1 MSVANEGVVLITSAK
16 DVFDPGAFLAKVG
29 TGKSISK
36 LQKGDI
42 VFAQGD
48 VADTVFYIQ
57 KGKIKVVVVSEEG
70 KEAIVGIL
78 ESGQFFGEGC
88 LNGRQFRVATTVAHE
103 ASVVTRISKEAM
115 ARMLEVEPKF
125 AEVFMM
131 HLISRNSR
139 IEEDLVDQL
148 FNPSEKRLARVLL
161 LLANFGKEAQPI
173 DIDINQETLAE
184 MIGSTRSRV
193 SFFMNKFK
201 RLGFIS
207 YNGTI
212 KVHASLL
219 NAILHDKS
227 AIALEHEPDLCADSN
242 GGSCSRERKASLHS
256 PPAESTGK

>member
-1 MSVANEGVVLITSAK
+1 LIKSAK
-16 DVFDPGAFLAKVG
+16 DLFDPGAFLAKVG
-29 TGKSISK
+29 AGKSISE

-57 KGKIKVVVVSEEG
+57 KGKIKLVVVSEEG

-88 LNGRQFRVATTVAHE
+88 LNGRRFRVATTVALE
-103 ASVVTRISKEAM
+103 VSVVTRISKEAM
-115 ARMLEVEPKF
+115 TRMLEIEPKF
-125 AEVFMM
+125 AQLFMM

-161 LLANFGKEAQPI
+161 LLANSGKEAHPI
-173 DIDINQETLAE
+173 DIDVNQETLAE
-184 MIGSTRSRV
+184 MIGATRSRV

-212 KVHASLL
+212 RVHASLL

-227 AIALEHEPDLCADSN
+227 AIATQGEPDLCGDSN
-242 GGSCSRERKASLHS
+242 SRSQSSQREASS
-256 PPAESTGK
+256 RVPSGQNDGR

>member
-1 MSVANEGVVLITSAK
+1 MGTWSLANEGIVLIESLK
-16 DVFDPGAFLAKVG
+16 DAFDPGAFLAKAG
-29 TGKSISK
+29 TGKSISE

-57 KGKIKVVVVSEEG
+57 KGKVKLVVVSEEG
-70 KEAIVGIL
+70 KEAIVGLL
-78 ESGQFFGEGC
+78 ESGQFFGESC
-88 LNGRQFRVATTVAHE
+88 LNGRRFRVATTVALE
-103 ASVVTRISKEAM
+103 ASVVTRIPKEAM

-125 AEVFMM
+125 AQLFMM

-173 DIDINQETLAE
+173 DIDISQETLAE

-201 RLGFIS
+201 KLGFIS

-212 KVHASLL
+212 RVHASLL

-227 AIALEHEPDLCADSN
+227 ALARQDERDLFVDSDSN
-242 GGSCSRERKASLHS
+242 R
-256 PPAESTGK
+256 

>member
-1 MSVANEGVVLITSAK
+1 MGTWSLANEGIVLIESLK
-16 DVFDPGAFLAKVG
+16 DAFDPGAFLAKAG
-29 TGKSISK
+29 TGKSISE

-57 KGKIKVVVVSEEG
+57 KGKVKLVVVSEEG
-70 KEAIVGIL
+70 KEAIVGLL
-78 ESGQFFGEGC
+78 ESGQFFGESC
-88 LNGRQFRVATTVAHE
+88 LNGRRFRVATTVALE
-103 ASVVTRISKEAM
+103 ASVVTRIPKEAM

-125 AEVFMM
+125 AQLFMM

-173 DIDINQETLAE
+173 DIDISQETLAE

-201 RLGFIS
+201 KLGFIS

-212 KVHASLL
+212 RVHASLL
-219 NAILHDKS
+219 NAILHDKP
-227 AIALEHEPDLCADSN
+227 AVVPQDEHDLYVDS
-242 GGSCSRERKASLHS
+242 
-256 PPAESTGK
+256 ESD

>member
-1 MSVANEGVVLITSAK
+1 MGTWSLANEGIVLIESLK
-16 DVFDPGAFLAKVG
+16 DAFDPGAFLAKAG
-29 TGKSISK
+29 TGKSISE

-57 KGKIKVVVVSEEG
+57 KGKVKLVVVSEEG
-70 KEAIVGIL
+70 KEAIVGLL
-78 ESGQFFGEGC
+78 ESGQFFGESC
-88 LNGRQFRVATTVAHE
+88 LNGRRFRVATTVALE
-103 ASVVTRISKEAM
+103 ASVVTRIPKEAM

-125 AEVFMM
+125 AQLFMM

-173 DIDINQETLAE
+173 DIDISQETLAE

-201 RLGFIS
+201 KLGFIS

-212 KVHASLL
+212 RVHASLL

-227 AIALEHEPDLCADSN
+227 ALARQDERDLFVDSD
-242 GGSCSRERKASLHS
+242 SSR
-256 PPAESTGK
+256 

>member
-1 MSVANEGVVLITSAK
+1 MRRLVLSERGIVLIESVK
-16 DVFDPGAFLAKVG
+16 DAFDPGAFLAKVG
-29 TGKSISK
+29 TGKSISE

-48 VADTVFYIQ
+48 AADTVFYIQ
-57 KGKIKVVVVSEEG
+57 KGKIKLVVVSEEG

-78 ESGQFFGEGC
+78 ESGQFFGESC
-88 LNGRQFRVATTVAHE
+88 LNGRRFRVATTVALE
-103 ASVVTRISKEAM
+103 ASVVTRIPKEVM

-125 AEVFMM
+125 AQLFMM

-201 RLGFIS
+201 KLGFIS

-212 KVHASLL
+212 RVHASLL

-227 AIALEHEPDLCADSN
+227 AIARQDERDLHV
-242 GGSCSRERKASLHS
+242 GSDAT
-256 PPAESTGK
+256 P

>member
-1 MSVANEGVVLITSAK
+1 MRYLKLSEEGIVLTESAK
-16 DVFDPGAFLAKVG
+16 DVFDPGAFLANVG
-29 TGKSISK
+29 TGKSISE
-36 LQKGDI
+36 LQKGEI

-48 VADTVFYIQ
+48 AADAVFYIQ
-57 KGKIKVVVVSEEG
+57 KGRIKLTVVSEEG
-70 KEAIVGIL
+70 KEAVVGIL
-78 ESGQFFGEGC
+78 EAGQFFGEGC
-88 LNGRQFRVATTVAHE
+88 LNGRPFRVATTVALE
-103 ASVVTRISKEAM
+103 ASTVTRIAKEAM
-115 ARMLEVEPKF
+115 SRMLEVEPKF
-125 AEVFMM
+125 AQLFMT

-161 LLANFGKEAQPI
+161 LLANFGKESTPQPI

-193 SFFMNKFK
+193 SFFMNKFRK
-201 RLGFIS
+201 LGFIS

-227 AIALEHEPDLCADSN
+227 VTDGRD
-242 GGSCSRERKASLHS
+242 
-256 PPAESTGK
+256 

>member
-1 MSVANEGVVLITSAK
+1 MIESAQ

-29 TGKSISK
+29 TGKSISE

-57 KGKIKVVVVSEEG
+57 KGRIKLVVVSEEG

-78 ESGQFFGEGC
+78 EAGQFFGEAC
-88 LNGRQFRVATTVAHE
+88 LNGRRFRVATTVALE
-103 ASVVTRISKEAM
+103 PSVVTRIPRDAM
-115 ARMLEVEPKF
+115 GRMLEAEPKF
-125 AEVFMM
+125 AQLFMM
-131 HLISRNSR
+131 HLISRNRR

-161 LLANFGKEAQPI
+161 LLANFGKESQPI

-201 RLGFIS
+201 KLGFIS

-212 KVHASLL
+212 RVHATLL
-219 NAILHDKS
+219 NAILHDKA
-227 AIALEHEPDLCADSN
+227 AIVHRDEHNLGVDSE
-242 GGSCSRERKASLHS
+242 SHS
-256 PPAESTGK
+256 

>member
-1 MSVANEGVVLITSAK
+1 MRYLELTERGIVVIESAK
-16 DVFDPGAFLAKVG
+16 NVFDPGAFLAKVG
-29 TGKSISK
+29 TGKSISE

-42 VFAQGD
+42 VYAQGD

-57 KGKIKVVVVSEEG
+57 KGRIKLVVVSEEG

-78 ESGQFFGEGC
+78 EPGQFFGEGC
-88 LNGRQFRVATTVAHE
+88 LNGRRFRVATTVALE
-103 ASVVTRISKEAM
+103 ASVVTQISKEAM
-115 ARMLEVEPKF
+115 TRMLEAEPKF
-125 AEVFMM
+125 AQLFMM
-131 HLISRNSR
+131 HLIARNSR

-161 LLANFGKEAQPI
+161 LLANFGKKAQPI

-201 RLGFIS
+201 KLGFIS

-212 KVHASLL
+212 RVHASLL
-219 NAILHDKS
+219 NAILHDK
-227 AIALEHEPDLCADSN
+227 ADIAPQDEHDL
-242 GGSCSRERKASLHS
+242 
-256 PPAESTGK
+256 

>member
-1 MSVANEGVVLITSAK
+1 MIESVK
-16 DVFDPGAFLAKVG
+16 DAFDPDAFLAKVG
-29 TGKSISK
+29 TGKSISE

-57 KGKIKVVVVSEEG
+57 KGRIKLVVVSEEG

-78 ESGQFFGEGC
+78 EPGQFFGEAC
-88 LNGRQFRVATTVAHE
+88 LNGRRHRVATTVAHE
-103 ASVVTRISKEAM
+103 PSVVTRISKEAM
-115 ARMLEVEPKF
+115 SRMLEVEPKF
-125 AEVFMM
+125 AQLFMT

-173 DIDINQETLAE
+173 DIDISQETLAE

-201 RLGFIS
+201 KLGFIS

-212 KVHASLL
+212 KVHATLL
-219 NAILHDKS
+219 NAILHDKA
-227 AIALEHEPDLCADSN
+227 AIAQQDEHNLGVDSE
-242 GGSCSRERKASLHS
+242 GRS
-256 PPAESTGK
+256 